1 MPAAGNSMVRMSGIT
16 GHAPI
21 ITSVVRWAM
30 NNIHVMVKLTLF
42 IHWKET
48 V

>member
-1 MPAAGNSMVRMSGIT
+1 MPAAGNSIVRMSGIT
-16 GHAPI
+16 GYDPI

>member
-1 MPAAGNSMVRMSGIT
+1 MVRMSGIT
-16 GHAPI
+16 GHDPM
-21 ITSVVRWAM
+21 ITSVVKWAM
-30 NNIHVMVKLTLF
+30 NNIHTMVKRKLF